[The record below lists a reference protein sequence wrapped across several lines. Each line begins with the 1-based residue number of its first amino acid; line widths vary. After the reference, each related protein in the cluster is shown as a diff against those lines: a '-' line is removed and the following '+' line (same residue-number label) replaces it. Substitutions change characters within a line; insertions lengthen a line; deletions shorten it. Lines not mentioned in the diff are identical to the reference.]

1 MHIGEQEDYFVSNNV
16 IGFVRRGD
24 YEHSDSGLAVVMSDK
39 EAGSIT
45 MKLGK
50 AHSNSVFYDCLGNVE
65 NKVYVDQNGEG
76 TFFCKDGSVSVW
88 IKDGQYVN

>member
-1 MHIGEQEDYFVSNNV
+1 MHIGEQEDYFISNNV

-24 YEHSDSGLAVVMSDK
+24 FEHPDSGLAVVMSDK

-45 MKLGK
+45 MNVGK
-50 AHSNSVFYDCLGNVE
+50 NHANSVFYDCLGNVE
-65 NKVYVDQNGEG
+65 EKVYIDQEG
-76 TFFCKDGSVSVW
+76 VGSFSCKDGSASVW

>member
-45 MKLGK
+45 MNLGK
-50 AHSNSVFYDCLGNVE
+50 LHSNSVFYDCLGNVE

-76 TFFCKDGSVSVW
+76 IFSCKEGSVSVW